1 MSFIVANQWIVK
13 EKTKNVDKQVETSF
27 VSTEN
32 VNTGSGM
39 PEEDTIKNSE
49 NTTQDT
55 SIHQTKESILTTYKG
70 YPVIAKLEIPKIN
83 LETYVISEYS
93 NQALGVS
100 VTKFYGG
107 NPNEIGNFCI
117 AGHNYITKNMFHDLK
132 KLSIGDTFTLVDT
145 NNHEGIYKIY
155 GDDLCYLP
163 KGVPLLKGLRVLRSG
178 LLLGTFKKN
187 RFEPSQAFAMALTKK
202 DVKNVIDFSLEEQNV
217 VRYLKGETIEIP
229 QQKEGWHLVCVDGYP
244 LGWGKVQK
252 GRLKNKYAVGWKWE

>member
-1 MSFIVANQWIVK
+1 MKTKDRKIRIILITLAITIFMISFIFANQWIVK
-13 EKTKNVDKQVETSF
+13 EKTKNVDKQVKTSF

-39 PEEDTIKNSE
+39 PEEDTIKDSE

-55 SIHQTKESILTTYKG
+55 SIHQTKGSILTTYKG

-107 NPNEIGNFCI
+107 NPNEVGNFCI

-155 GDDLCYLP
+155 L
-163 KGVPLLKGLRVLRSG
+163 VETV
-178 LLLGTFKKN
+178 
-187 RFEPSQAFAMALTKK
+187 EPNETQCLSQNTDGRIEVTLITCTTDSSKRII
-202 DVKNVIDFSLEEQNV
+202 VK
-217 VRYLKGETIEIP
+217 
-229 QQKEGWHLVCVDGYP
+229 
-244 LGWGKVQK
+244 
-252 GRLKNKYAVGWKWE
+252 AVKI

>member
-1 MSFIVANQWIVK
+1 MKTKDRKIRIILISVAITIFMMSFIVANQWIVK

-155 GDDLCYLP
+155 LVETVETNETQCL
-163 KGVPLLKGLRVLRSG
+163 
-178 LLLGTFKKN
+178 
-187 RFEPSQAFAMALTKK
+187 SQKTDGRIEVTLITCTTDSSKRII
-202 DVKNVIDFSLEEQNV
+202 VK
-217 VRYLKGETIEIP
+217 
-229 QQKEGWHLVCVDGYP
+229 
-244 LGWGKVQK
+244 
-252 GRLKNKYAVGWKWE
+252 AVKI

>member
-1 MSFIVANQWIVK
+1 MKTKDRKIRIILITLAITIFMISFIFANQWIVK
-13 EKTKNVDKQVETSF
+13 EKTKNVDKQVKTSF
-27 VSTEN
+27 ASTEN

-39 PEEDTIKNSE
+39 PEEDTIKDSE

-55 SIHQTKESILTTYKG
+55 SIHQTKGSILTTYKG

-107 NPNEIGNFCI
+107 NPNEVGNFCI

-155 GDDLCYLP
+155 L
-163 KGVPLLKGLRVLRSG
+163 VEIV
-178 LLLGTFKKN
+178 
-187 RFEPSQAFAMALTKK
+187 EPNETQCLSQKTDGRIEVTLITCTTDSSKRII
-202 DVKNVIDFSLEEQNV
+202 VK
-217 VRYLKGETIEIP
+217 
-229 QQKEGWHLVCVDGYP
+229 
-244 LGWGKVQK
+244 
-252 GRLKNKYAVGWKWE
+252 AVKI

>member
-1 MSFIVANQWIVK
+1 MKTKDRKIRIIFIILAITIFMISFIFANQIVK
-13 EKTKNVDKQVETSF
+13 EKTKNVDKQVKTSF

-39 PEEDTIKNSE
+39 PEEDTIKDSE

-55 SIHQTKESILTTYKG
+55 SIHQTKGSILTTYKG

-107 NPNEIGNFCI
+107 NPNEVGNFCI

-155 GDDLCYLP
+155 L
-163 KGVPLLKGLRVLRSG
+163 VEIV
-178 LLLGTFKKN
+178 
-187 RFEPSQAFAMALTKK
+187 EPNETQCLSQKTDGRIEVTLITCTTDSSKRII
-202 DVKNVIDFSLEEQNV
+202 VK
-217 VRYLKGETIEIP
+217 
-229 QQKEGWHLVCVDGYP
+229 
-244 LGWGKVQK
+244 
-252 GRLKNKYAVGWKWE
+252 AVKI

>member
-1 MSFIVANQWIVK
+1 MKTKDRKIRIILITLAITIFMISFIFANQWIVK
-13 EKTKNVDKQVETSF
+13 EKTKNVDKQVKTSF

-39 PEEDTIKNSE
+39 PEEDTIKDSE

-55 SIHQTKESILTTYKG
+55 SIHQTKGSILTTYKG

-107 NPNEIGNFCI
+107 NPNEVGNFCI
-117 AGHNYITKNMFHDLK
+117 AGHNYITQNMFHDLK

-155 GDDLCYLP
+155 L
-163 KGVPLLKGLRVLRSG
+163 VETV
-178 LLLGTFKKN
+178 
-187 RFEPSQAFAMALTKK
+187 EPNETQCLSQNTDGRIEVTLITCTTDSSKRII
-202 DVKNVIDFSLEEQNV
+202 VK
-217 VRYLKGETIEIP
+217 
-229 QQKEGWHLVCVDGYP
+229 
-244 LGWGKVQK
+244 
-252 GRLKNKYAVGWKWE
+252 AVKI

>member
-1 MSFIVANQWIVK
+1 MKTKDRKIRIILIILAITIFMISFIFANQIVK
-13 EKTKNVDKQVETSF
+13 EKTKNEDKQVKTSF
-27 VSTEN
+27 ISTEN
-32 VNTGSGM
+32 VNTGSWKQ
-39 PEEDTIKNSE
+39 EENTIKDNE

-55 SIHQTKESILTTYKG
+55 SFYQTEESILTTYKG

-107 NPNEIGNFCI
+107 DPNEIGNFCI

-155 GDDLCYLP
+155 L
-163 KGVPLLKGLRVLRSG
+163 VETV
-178 LLLGTFKKN
+178 
-187 RFEPSQAFAMALTKK
+187 EPNETQCLSQKTDGRIEVTLITCTTDSSKRII
-202 DVKNVIDFSLEEQNV
+202 VK
-217 VRYLKGETIEIP
+217 
-229 QQKEGWHLVCVDGYP
+229 
-244 LGWGKVQK
+244 
-252 GRLKNKYAVGWKWE
+252 AVKI

>member
-1 MSFIVANQWIVK
+1 MKTKDRKIRIILITLAITIFMISFIFANQWIVK
-13 EKTKNVDKQVETSF
+13 EKTKNVDKQVKTSF

-107 NPNEIGNFCI
+107 NPNEVGNFCI

-155 GDDLCYLP
+155 L
-163 KGVPLLKGLRVLRSG
+163 VETV
-178 LLLGTFKKN
+178 
-187 RFEPSQAFAMALTKK
+187 EPNETQCLSQKTDGRIEVTLITCTTDSSKRII
-202 DVKNVIDFSLEEQNV
+202 VK
-217 VRYLKGETIEIP
+217 
-229 QQKEGWHLVCVDGYP
+229 
-244 LGWGKVQK
+244 
-252 GRLKNKYAVGWKWE
+252 AVKI

>member
-1 MSFIVANQWIVK
+1 MKTKDRKIRIILISVAITIFMMSFIVANQWIVK

-155 GDDLCYLP
+155 LVEIVEPNETQYL
-163 KGVPLLKGLRVLRSG
+163 
-178 LLLGTFKKN
+178 
-187 RFEPSQAFAMALTKK
+187 
-202 DVKNVIDFSLEEQNV
+202 
-217 VRYLKGETIEIP
+217 
-229 QQKEGWHLVCVDGYP
+229 
-244 LGWGKVQK
+244 
-252 GRLKNKYAVGWKWE
+252 

>member
-1 MSFIVANQWIVK
+1 MKTKDRKIRIILIILAITIFMISFIFANQWIVK
-13 EKTKNVDKQVETSF
+13 EKTKNVDKQVKTSF

-39 PEEDTIKNSE
+39 QEEDTIKDSE
-49 NTTQDT
+49 NTAQDT

-107 NPNEIGNFCI
+107 NPNEVGNFCI

-155 GDDLCYLP
+155 L
-163 KGVPLLKGLRVLRSG
+163 VETV
-178 LLLGTFKKN
+178 
-187 RFEPSQAFAMALTKK
+187 EPNETQCLSQNTDGRIEVTLITCTTDSSKRII
-202 DVKNVIDFSLEEQNV
+202 VK
-217 VRYLKGETIEIP
+217 
-229 QQKEGWHLVCVDGYP
+229 
-244 LGWGKVQK
+244 
-252 GRLKNKYAVGWKWE
+252 AVKI

>member
-1 MSFIVANQWIVK
+1 MKTKDRKIRIILISLAITIFMISFIFANQWIVK
-13 EKTKNVDKQVETSF
+13 EKTKNVDKQVKTSF
-27 VSTEN
+27 ISTEN
-32 VNTGSGM
+32 VNTGSWKQ
-39 PEEDTIKNSE
+39 EENTIKDNE

-55 SIHQTKESILTTYKG
+55 SFYQTEESILTTYKG

-107 NPNEIGNFCI
+107 DPNEIGNFCI

-155 GDDLCYLP
+155 L
-163 KGVPLLKGLRVLRSG
+163 VETV
-178 LLLGTFKKN
+178 
-187 RFEPSQAFAMALTKK
+187 EPNETQCLSQKTDGRIEVTLITCTTDSSKRII
-202 DVKNVIDFSLEEQNV
+202 VK
-217 VRYLKGETIEIP
+217 
-229 QQKEGWHLVCVDGYP
+229 
-244 LGWGKVQK
+244 
-252 GRLKNKYAVGWKWE
+252 AVKI